1 MDKELNAEL
10 LALLK
15 RDFSIIEKNHPE
27 RVKMW
32 RDEHTPKVKDIFEQ
46 ISGIESSEGVLQSYY
61 YFMTEDGELSD
72 SSIEGNFAKELVE
85 FIAPGIDGKVI
96 EAIDAWRDDDRENNE
111 LTDEILKFAEK
122 KLTFSQRL
130 LTPKVKNSIAGFG
143 ALCILGAVG
152 QGINMADNEDVSII
166 SILVFLLVG
175 VALVW
180 FSKFKK

>member
-85 FIAPGIDGKVI
+85 FIAPGIDLSLI
-96 EAIDAWRDDDRENNE
+96 HI
-111 LTDEILKFAEK
+111 
-122 KLTFSQRL
+122 
-130 LTPKVKNSIAGFG
+130 
-143 ALCILGAVG
+143 
-152 QGINMADNEDVSII
+152 
-166 SILVFLLVG
+166 
-175 VALVW
+175 
-180 FSKFKK
+180 